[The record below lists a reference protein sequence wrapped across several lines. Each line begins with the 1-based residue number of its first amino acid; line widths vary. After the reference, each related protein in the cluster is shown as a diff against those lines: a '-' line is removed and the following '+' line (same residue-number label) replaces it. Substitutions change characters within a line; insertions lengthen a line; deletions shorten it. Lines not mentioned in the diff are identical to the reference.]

1 MKNLEVRK
9 QRYEDQERSEN
20 FTIRLNLFQ
29 HLDDDPKN
37 HGTMMKT
44 ALLVNG
50 PPSSEK
56 TKPSFVPNHE
66 PVLREERFFVP
77 TLRVQVARSWNK
89 IPDQG
94 RDDGLSIALRS

>member
-20 FTIRLNLFQ
+20 FTIRLNLLQ
-29 HLDDDPKN
+29 HLDDPKN
-37 HGTMMKT
+37 HSTMMKT

-56 TKPSFVPNHE
+56 TKPSLVRPK
-66 PVLREERFFVP
+66 P
-77 TLRVQVARSWNK
+77 
-89 IPDQG
+89 
-94 RDDGLSIALRS
+94 